1 MKLLLTSNG
10 LSNQSI
16 TNALFDLV
24 GKSAAQ
30 TSIAFIPTAMNVT
43 EGDKDW
49 LVNDLYNINKQGLKS
64 FDVVDISALPKE
76 VWLPRIEAA
85 DVLFFSGGNSF
96 YLMHWINESGLTE
109 LLPELLKTRVW
120 AGISAGSMVTN
131 PTLALSSKDKK
142 IYYEEHFGNVGDEA
156 LGLVN
161 FYTRPHFN
169 SSDFPQASK
178 AYLEDVAKD
187 FSDTIYALDDNS
199 ALKVVDGN
207 VEIVSEGEY
216 LVLNKPL

>member
-16 TNALFDLV
+16 AKALFDLV
-24 GKSAAQ
+24 SKPASE
-30 TSIAFIPTAMNVT
+30 TSIAFIPTAMNVGS
-43 EGDKDW
+43 GDKEWFID
-49 LVNDLYNINKQGLKS
+49 DLYNIKKQGLKNI
-64 FDVVDISALPKE
+64 DVVDISALPKDI
-76 VWLPRIEAA
+76 WLPRIETA

-96 YLMHWINESGLTE
+96 HLMRWINESGLAE

-142 IYYEEHFGNVGDEA
+142 IYYEEKFGAVTEKA
-156 LGLVN
+156 LGFVN

-169 SSDFPQASK
+169 SPDFPQATK
-178 AYLEDVAKD
+178 DYLEEVAKD
-187 FSDTIYALDDNS
+187 IPDTIYALDDDS
-199 ALKVVDGN
+199 ALKVVDGK
-207 VEIVSEGEY
+207 VEVITEDEY
-216 LVLNKPL
+216 LILNKK